1 MFSLRMC
8 CVKHLHAIVLTTAT
22 WVAIMLV
29 YYSCISNW

>member
-1 MFSLRMC
+1 
-8 CVKHLHAIVLTTAT
+8 LHAIVLTTAT